1 MRLER
6 RFMKINIKLIGIFV
20 LVYLVALVATTP
32 LSWVKQYIDPVL
44 QAQGVRLVE
53 LQGNIWRGSGQ
64 IQVPQQPAY
73 QVEWRSQPLELFLAR
88 LPYQLSVT
96 TPFVDVKGRVLLKP
110 LGLAV
115 EGFSGHV
122 DEGQYSRVLANFNAD
137 IQGRLVFDDVAA
149 DSSWRFD
156 LGEATGHLS
165 WSGGPLS
172 LRFGSSNQR
181 FEVPQMAGV
190 ILSDDNAWRLNIA
203 GLNGESFIESR
214 LEREGTGVVEVRR
227 VLADQMNLSIPGS
240 GPILVELAQ
249 KVF

>member
-1 MRLER
+1 
-6 RFMKINIKLIGIFV
+6 MKINIKLIGLFV

-53 LQGNIWRGSGQ
+53 LQGNLWRGSGQ
-64 IQVPQQPAY
+64 VQVPQQPIY
-73 QVEWRSQPLELFLAR
+73 QVEWQSQPLELFLAR
-88 LPYQLSVT
+88 LPYQLSVS
-96 TPFVDVKGRVLLKP
+96 TPFVEVNGRVLLKP

-115 EGFSGHV
+115 ENVSGYV
-122 DEGQYSRVLANFNAD
+122 DEGQYSRVLANFNAE
-137 IQGRLVFDDVAA
+137 IQGRLVFDEVAA
-149 DSSWRFD
+149 DSSWRLD
-156 LGEATGHLS
+156 LGEATGQLS

-181 FEVPQMAGV
+181 FEVPQMSGV
-190 ILSDDNAWRLNIA
+190 ILSDDTAWRLNIA

-240 GPILVELAQ
+240 SPILIELAQ